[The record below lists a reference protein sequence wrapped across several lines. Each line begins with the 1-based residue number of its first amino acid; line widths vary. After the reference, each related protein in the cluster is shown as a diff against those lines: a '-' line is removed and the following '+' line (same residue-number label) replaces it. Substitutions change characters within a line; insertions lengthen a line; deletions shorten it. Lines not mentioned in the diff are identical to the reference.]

1 MFNGIS
7 AFVKINCILHAEFE
21 LPILEIVEF
30 QIKQKNLV
38 KLTVLDKRYKFI

>member
-1 MFNGIS
+1 MFNGI
-7 AFVKINCILHAEFE
+7 FVFVSINCILHAEFQ

>member
-7 AFVKINCILHAEFE
+7 VFVKINFILHAEFE